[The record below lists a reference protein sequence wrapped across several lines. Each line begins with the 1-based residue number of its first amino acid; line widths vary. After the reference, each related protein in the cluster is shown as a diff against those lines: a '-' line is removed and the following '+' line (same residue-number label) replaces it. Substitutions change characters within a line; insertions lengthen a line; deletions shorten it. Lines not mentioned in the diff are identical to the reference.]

1 MHKAFSGARI
11 MDCEKHEEPVI
22 LKELLPQE
30 VLELLLGWGFR
41 SFRAQQ
47 LLKWIYVRQA
57 EDFEEMSDISKAD
70 RATLARRSK
79 IGQLRLL
86 EKSQAS
92 DGTEKLLLELED
104 GLRIETVIIPEEDHF
119 TQCISTQVGCSMG
132 CAFCRTSS
140 LRLKRDLRTWEMVE
154 QVVAGRRLMK
164 KGRIRNVVLMGMG
177 EPLANYHAVLKA
189 IRIMLDPKAL
199 DLSKR
204 RVTLSTCGMVP
215 ELHELVSE
223 GLDIGIAVSLNATTE
238 AQRSSLMPI
247 NRKYPLEL
255 LLKTCRELDLSPR
268 NRITF
273 EYVLLDR
280 VNDSQ
285 QDARRLVK
293 LLRGIRC
300 KVNLIPHNPYPGSP
314 FKRPPEDRILAF
326 QRILSDSGLTC
337 PIRWSH
343 GSEIW
348 AACGQLAGGDHLV
361 RT

>member
-1 MHKAFSGARI
+1 
-11 MDCEKHEEPVI
+11 MDLAKHEATVI

-30 VLELLLGWGFR
+30 VVELLADWGFR

-57 EDFEEMSDISKAD
+57 ENFEQMSDISKTD
-70 RATLARRSK
+70 RAILAQRCK
-79 IGQLRLL
+79 IGLLRVLGRD
-86 EKSQAS
+86 QAS
-92 DGTEKLLLELED
+92 DGTQKLLLGLED
-104 GLRIETVIIPEEDHF
+104 GLRIESVIIPEEDHF

-140 LRLKRDLRTWEMVE
+140 LSRKRDLRTWEMVD
-154 QVVAGRRLMK
+154 QVVTGRRLMK
-164 KGRIRNVVLMGMG
+164 EGRIRNVVLMGMG

-189 IRIMLDPKAL
+189 VRIMLDPKAL

-204 RVTLSTCGMVP
+204 RVTLSTCGLVP
-215 ELHELVSE
+215 ELRKLASE
-223 GLDIGIAVSLNATTE
+223 GLDIGLAVSLNATTE

-247 NRKYPLEL
+247 NRKYPLKL
-255 LLKTCRELDLSPR
+255 LLETCRELDLSPR

-273 EYVLLDR
+273 EYVLLDG
-280 VNDSQ
+280 VNDSL

-293 LLRGIRC
+293 LLREIRC

-314 FKRPPEDRILAF
+314 FKRPPKERILAF
-326 QRILSDSGLTC
+326 QKLLSDSGLTC

-343 GSEIW
+343 GSDIW
-348 AACGQLAGGDHLV
+348 AACGQLAGGKPRV
-361 RT
+361 EA